1 MSQPYSRSGRDGDSP
16 DDEQRLS
23 AHPSPDT
30 TSFPPE
36 AASPVDFDPAA
47 NGCPPPSDLA
57 DHPRYCVLGWL
68 GSGGMGA
75 VYKARHRL
83 MDRLVALKVVHAALL
98 DRPSMVER
106 FRRE

>member
-1 MSQPYSRSGRDGDSP
+1 MSQAHSRSGRDGDST
-16 DDEQRLS
+16 DDRQRLA
-23 AHPSPDT
+23 AHPPSDT

-36 AASPVDFDPAA
+36 AASQADAETAP
-47 NGCPPPSDLA
+47 NGSPPPPDLA

-75 VYKARHRL
+75 VYKARHRF

-98 DRPSMVER
+98 DRPSM
-106 FRRE
+106 